1 MDYIGFALVAL
12 FLGCLEITLD
22 RGQREDWFSS
32 GLITTTAAICA
43 FSFIAFIPWELSQK
57 EPIVN
62 IRLFGN
68 RNFVIS
74 NIFMLLMGLIV
85 FGTTQFIP
93 NCCSRCWAIPLPM
106 RGWH

>member
-1 MDYIGFALVAL
+1 M
-12 FLGCLEITLD
+12 
-22 RGQREDWFSS
+22 
-32 GLITTTAAICA
+32 
-43 FSFIAFIPWELSQK
+43 QK

-85 FGTTQFIP
+85 VRQLPVDSPIHAG
-93 NCCSRCWAIPLPM
+93 CWAIPLPM